1 MESALIAGRLL
12 LLISTFVFPQ
22 LLGVLLYF
30 RLTRFPRWIAFTL
43 GVLTP
48 PALFFFLAPSFF
60 FDGLREA
67 QLKGE
72 TCGMPAV
79 AAGVLVLLGTVAQ
92 VFVSLIVQ
100 GYLFSERVVRS
111 QVRKP
116 S

>member
-1 MESALIAGRLL
+1 MESALIAGRLF

-30 RLTRFPRWIAFTL
+30 RLTRFPKWIAFIL

-48 PALFFFLAPSFF
+48 PALFIFLAPSFF
-60 FDGLREA
+60 FDGLSEA

-72 TCGMPAV
+72 RCGMPAA
-79 AAGVLVLLGTVAQ
+79 AAGFLLLLGTVAQ
-92 VFVSLIVQ
+92 AFVSLIVQ
-100 GYLFSERVVRS
+100 GYLFSRQSGRS
-111 QVRKP
+111 QVG

>member
-12 LLISTFVFPQ
+12 LLICTFVFPQ
-22 LLGVLLYF
+22 VLGALLHF

-72 TCGMPAV
+72 VTCGMPAA
-79 AAGVLVLLGTVAQ
+79 AAGFLLLLGTVAQ
-92 VFVSLIVQ
+92 TFLSLIVQ
-100 GYLFSERVVRS
+100 GYLFSNSVTRS
-111 QVRKP
+111 QVV